1 MLKVAL
7 EIHQILML
15 KNKIYNYFFKEILK
29 NFITILL
36 TFTAIAW
43 VVRAVNFLDLMV
55 EDGYGSAIYFKYSI
69 LNITSIITRFVPLSF
84 LLSLTISIL
93 KFERQQEFLILWTS
107 GLIKIKVANIF
118 LLSALFITLF
128 QLLLSLF
135 INPYLLN
142 KSRSLL
148 SGTDSLQV
156 RSVLKSNDFSDTF
169 KGITFFIEKKN
180 ENNELENIFIKDV
193 EGNFNTIVDEIGKKK
208 NSTIIAKKGFVIDK
222 KLILFD
228 GSIQTLDEK
237 NQFKTI
243 QFEKTELSLNQ
254 ISTRTIKQA
263 KIQETTTTSL
273 VKCVFKKDD
282 NLILN
287 NCSKNWETETIQ
299 TLSKR
304 LGSPMYIPLITLI
317 VSFLLIQKKEKK
329 FNFLKKY
336 ILFIIS
342 FIILVLAEILL
353 KYTSLSLYAVG
364 AYFILPL
371 ILSFLFYIYL
381 LRKIMTEKIIK

>member
-1 MLKVAL
+1 
-7 EIHQILML
+7 ML
-15 KNKIYNYFFKEILK
+15 KNKIYNYFFNEILK

-43 VVRAVNFLDLMV
+43 VVKAVNFLDLMV
-55 EDGYGSAIYFKYSI
+55 EDGYGSVIYFKYSI

-107 GLIKIKVANIF
+107 GLVKIKVVNIF
-118 LLSALFITLF
+118 LLSALFITSF

-135 INPYLLN
+135 VNPFLLN

-156 RSVLKSNDFSDTF
+156 RSVLKSNDFSDSF
-169 KGITFFIEKKN
+169 KGVTFYIEKKN
-180 ENNELENIFIKDV
+180 ENNELINIFIKDV
-193 EGNFNTIVDEIGKKK
+193 EGNFNTIIDEVGKKK
-208 NSTIIAKKGFVIDK
+208 NSTIIAKKGFVVNE

-228 GSIQTLDEK
+228 GSIQTLNEK
-237 NQFKTI
+237 NEFKTVR
-243 QFEKTELSLNQ
+243 FEKTELSLSQ

-263 KIQETTTTSL
+263 KIQETATNSL
-273 VKCVFKKDD
+273 VRCIFKKDD
-282 NLILN
+282 NLKLN

-317 VSFLLIQKKEKK
+317 ISFLLIQKQEKK
-329 FNFLKKY
+329 FKFLKKY
-336 ILFIIS
+336 ILFVIS
-342 FIILVLAEILL
+342 FIILILAEILL
-353 KYTSLSLYAVG
+353 KYTSLSLLAVG

-371 ILSFLFYIYL
+371 ILSFFFYIYL